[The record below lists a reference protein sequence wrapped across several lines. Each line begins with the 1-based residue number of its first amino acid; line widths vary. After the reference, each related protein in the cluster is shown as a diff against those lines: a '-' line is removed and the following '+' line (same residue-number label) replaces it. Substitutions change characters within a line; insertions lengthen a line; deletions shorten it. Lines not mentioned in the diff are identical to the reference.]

1 MLLAPGHLARA
12 TRFPV
17 FFIAMR
23 RTARGQYEMEFRP
36 LTQGGDVGPSGGLTE
51 RYARLVEEQIHAA
64 PPDWPWS
71 HKRWKLKRSVYQA
84 RPRRAP
90 AA

>member
-1 MLLAPGHLARA
+1 
-12 TRFPV
+12 V

-23 RTARGQYEMEFRP
+23 RTAPGHYEMEFQP
-36 LTQGGDVGPSGGLTE
+36 LAAGGAVGPSGALTE

-71 HKRWKLKRSVYQA
+71 HKRWKLKRSVYKN
-84 RPRRAP
+84 RPRP
-90 AA
+90 TPVS